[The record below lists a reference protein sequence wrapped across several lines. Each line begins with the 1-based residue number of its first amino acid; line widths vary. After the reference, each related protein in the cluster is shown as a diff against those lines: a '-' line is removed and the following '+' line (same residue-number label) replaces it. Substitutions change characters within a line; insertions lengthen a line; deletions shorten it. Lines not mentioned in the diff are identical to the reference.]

1 MRAVCGLARQ
11 SMLCKMHEV
20 CPRVCNV
27 FVCVCEVCG
36 LNGAR
41 VPTTGARPRRS
52 GAGAPSGTLD
62 FRFRRAPCWRG
73 SVRSKRAVCIRPA
86 AAPRA
91 RRGAGG
97 LVVVLSVILKHLKK
111 VFCYFS
117 IVYLNPSRPSRSPK
131 SSCNSVIRVAQPR
144 PTRKRAQPRRA
155 ARGQAPG
162 EETRPRRACPGLATS
177 CPDC

>member
-52 GAGAPSGTLD
+52 GAGARSGTLD

-73 SVRSKRAVCIRPA
+73 SVRSKRAVCIRP
-86 AAPRA
+86 
-91 RRGAGG
+91 RGG
-97 LVVVLSVILKHLKK
+97 
-111 VFCYFS
+111 
-117 IVYLNPSRPSRSPK
+117 
-131 SSCNSVIRVAQPR
+131 
-144 PTRKRAQPRRA
+144 
-155 ARGQAPG
+155 APG
-162 EETRPRRACPGLATS
+162 EARGGGASRRSKRYFEAFEEVILRISLLDPQRADRAAVQS
-177 CPDC
+177 RVAIQ

>member
-1 MRAVCGLARQ
+1 MSAVCGLARQ

-20 CPRVCNV
+20 CPRMCSKGGVCNV

-52 GAGAPSGTLD
+52 GAGSRVRGSGTLTS
-62 FRFRRAPCWRG
+62 AGAVLAWE
-73 SVRSKRAVCIRPA
+73 RAVCIRPA

-97 LVVVLSVILKHLKK
+97 LVVVLSVILKH
-111 VFCYFS
+111 
-117 IVYLNPSRPSRSPK
+117 R
-131 SSCNSVIRVAQPR
+131 
-144 PTRKRAQPRRA
+144 
-155 ARGQAPG
+155 
-162 EETRPRRACPGLATS
+162 
-177 CPDC
+177 

>member
-52 GAGAPSGTLD
+52 GAGARSGTLD
-62 FRFRRAPCWRG
+62 FRVPP
-73 SVRSKRAVCIRPA
+73 RAVLAWERAVERVRCVSDPRRRPG
-86 AAPRA
+86 
-91 RRGAGG
+91 RGAG
-97 LVVVLSVILKHLKK
+97 
-111 VFCYFS
+111 
-117 IVYLNPSRPSRSPK
+117 
-131 SSCNSVIRVAQPR
+131 
-144 PTRKRAQPRRA
+144 
-155 ARGQAPG
+155 RGG
-162 EETRPRRACPGLATS
+162 
-177 CPDC
+177 

>member
-1 MRAVCGLARQ
+1 MSAVCGLARQ

-20 CPRVCNV
+20 CPRVCSKGGVCNV

-52 GAGAPSGTLD
+52 GAGCAVGD
-62 FRFRRAPCWRG
+62 AD
-73 SVRSKRAVCIRPA
+73 RSAGAVLAWERAVCIRPA

-111 VFCYFS
+111 LFCVFLYFVRRADRAAVQS
-117 IVYLNPSRPSRSPK
+117 
-131 SSCNSVIRVAQPR
+131 RVAIQ
-144 PTRKRAQPRRA
+144 
-155 ARGQAPG
+155 
-162 EETRPRRACPGLATS
+162 
-177 CPDC
+177 

>member
-1 MRAVCGLARQ
+1 MSAVCGLARQ

-20 CPRVCNV
+20 CPRVCSKGGVCNV

-41 VPTTGARPRRS
+41 VPTTGARPAAGRGAVRGRGRWTS
-52 GAGAPSGTLD
+52 AGAY
-62 FRFRRAPCWRG
+62 RRRAGVGACGVYQTR
-73 SVRSKRAVCIRPA
+73 A

-111 VFCYFS
+111 LFCVFL
-117 IVYLNPSRPSRSPK
+117 YLIRADRAAVQS
-131 SSCNSVIRVAQPR
+131 RVAIQ
-144 PTRKRAQPRRA
+144 
-155 ARGQAPG
+155 
-162 EETRPRRACPGLATS
+162 
-177 CPDC
+177 